1 MPNFGIFAE
10 RKYSEHSPKVKN
22 IYHLNISYQSTEP
35 KI

>member
-22 IYHLNISYQSTEP
+22 IYHLNISLS
-35 KI
+35 IN